1 MTDKY
6 TKEVLETQYHTHKEY
21 VQKRITLSKELKINF
36 RLPCIPE
43 DISENI
49 IKFAIHKSGNKTC
62 SWNRGKGGDLVAQQD
77 GHNIKIECKCFTSSG
92 PLSFTPS
99 STWDTIYFMDA
110 TKWLQNA
117 LVIYKINVSN
127 KSDSWKHIKVN
138 KKENMED
145 QSKQGRRP
153 RITWDALYPQI
164 SEHCEKIFEG
174 TFEDLFTISH
184 ETAQ

>member
-43 DISENI
+43 DISENF

-110 TKWLQNA
+110 TNSILKPFGCIHEIYSIHMGAYICHGCNQMASKCFCNLQD
-117 LVIYKINVSN
+117 KC
-127 KSDSWKHIKVN
+127 K
-138 KKENMED
+138 
-145 QSKQGRRP
+145 
-153 RITWDALYPQI
+153 
-164 SEHCEKIFEG
+164 
-174 TFEDLFTISH
+174 
-184 ETAQ
+184 